1 MREVRQIWPS
11 SSVLRIEPVQ
21 KVLQGDGAE
30 DGLQKVQIG
39 EKMLMDPLANAMSA
53 IRSYE
58 KARKRKIIVAP
69 ASKLVGHVL
78 RVMQQDGFIGEFEF
92 IDDGRAGKFRIQLL
106 GKINDCGVIKPRHAA
121 KCDEYEK
128 WEKRYLP
135 AAGFGTLVVSTPKG
149 VMNHSIAKDQKFGG
163 RLLAFVY

>member
-1 MREVRQIWPS
+1 
-11 SSVLRIEPVQ
+11 
-21 KVLQGDGAE
+21 
-30 DGLQKVQIG
+30 
-39 EKMLMDPLANAMSA
+39 MLMDPLANALSA
-53 IRSYE
+53 MRSYE

-78 RVMQQDGFIGEFEF
+78 RIMQQDGFIGEFEF
-92 IDDGRAGKFRIQLL
+92 VDDRKAGKFQIQLF
-106 GKINDCGVIKPRHAA
+106 GKINECGVIKPRHAV

-149 VMNHSIAKDQKFGG
+149 VMSHSTAKDQRLGG